1 MIKQYIS
8 IQDAADMSGKS
19 IQTIR
24 RAIKARKFL
33 FKKVRTPQG
42 FNYDIEKDS
51 LCRFYKMT
59 TEASVQAAPAKTEKQ
74 TEKTAEPKSETK
86 AMSEE
91 TKEVKKEKRYV
102 EADDLKVFTMTL
114 ERLIAQHGDERQSF
128 LRLINNLQEKIF
140 VLENQLSLLKA
151 PEKKWFSFWR

>member
-33 FKKVRTPQG
+33 FKKIRTPQG

-59 TEASVQAAPAKTEKQ
+59 TEASIQAAPAKTEKPVE
-74 TEKTAEPKSETK
+74 EKAKTK
-86 AMSEE
+86 AMSEDI
-91 TKEVKKEKRYV
+91 KEVKKEKRYV

-151 PEKKWFSFWR
+151 PEKKWFAFWR

>member
-1 MIKQYIS
+1 MTKEYIS
-8 IQDAADMSGKS
+8 IQDASELSKKS

-51 LCRFYKMT
+51 LCRFYNL
-59 TEASVQAAPAKTEKQ
+59 TEAEAPVKAEKKVE
-74 TEKTAEPKSETK
+74 EKMESKVETK
-86 AMSEE
+86 VVADE
-91 TKEVKKEKRYV
+91 KKTYV
-102 EADDLKVFTMTL
+102 DADDFKAFTVTL
-114 ERLIAQHGDERQSF
+114 ERLISQHGDERQSF

-151 PEKKWFSFWR
+151 PEKRWYQFWG

>member
-1 MIKQYIS
+1 MIKEYIS
-8 IQDAADMSGKS
+8 IQEASELSNKS

-51 LCRFYKMT
+51 LCRFYKFT
-59 TEASVQAAPAKTEKQ
+59 VAEAPVNAEKKVEKKTE
-74 TEKTAEPKSETK
+74 EKVEEKAETK
-86 AMSEE
+86 VVASE
-91 TKEVKKEKRYV
+91 KKTYV
-102 EADDLKVFTMTL
+102 EAADFKAFTVTL
-114 ERLIAQHGDERQSF
+114 ERLISQHGDERQSF

-151 PEKKWFSFWR
+151 PEKRWYQFWS

>member
-1 MIKQYIS
+1 MTKEYIS
-8 IQDAADMSGKS
+8 IQDASELSKKS

-51 LCRFYKMT
+51 LCRFYNLNAAEAPVKAEKKVEEKM
-59 TEASVQAAPAKTEKQ
+59 ESKV
-74 TEKTAEPKSETK
+74 ETK
-86 AMSEE
+86 VVADE
-91 TKEVKKEKRYV
+91 KKTYV
-102 EADDLKVFTMTL
+102 DADDFKAFTVTL
-114 ERLIAQHGDERQSF
+114 ERLISQHGDERQSF

-151 PEKKWFSFWR
+151 PEKRWYQFWG

>member
-1 MIKQYIS
+1 
-8 IQDAADMSGKS
+8 MSGKS

-33 FKKVRTPQG
+33 FKKIRTPQG

-59 TEASVQAAPAKTEKQ
+59 TEASVQAAPAKTAKPVEDKA
-74 TEKTAEPKSETK
+74 KTK
-86 AMSEE
+86 AMSEDI
-91 TKEVKKEKRYV
+91 KEVKKEKRYV

-151 PEKKWFSFWR
+151 PEKKWFAFWR